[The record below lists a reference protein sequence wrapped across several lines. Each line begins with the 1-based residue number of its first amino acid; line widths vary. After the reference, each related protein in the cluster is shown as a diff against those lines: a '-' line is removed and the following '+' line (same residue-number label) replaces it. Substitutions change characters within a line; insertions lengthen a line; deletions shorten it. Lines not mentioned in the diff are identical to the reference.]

1 MLYGRFC
8 FIGFLF
14 CNAGLKE
21 RGKSMQ
27 KLATA
32 PAVLQK
38 LQAKKNKKGFTLV
51 ELVIVIAILAILAS
65 IAIPVVISTINSA
78 NVSTF
83 TSDTATMEMLL
94 KAAINEQIADVQ
106 TTYTDGTSEVTTGG
120 DESVTIAQIAH
131 TNGFSTE
138 NLTKE
143 IDGVRYGM
151 VWDGATGTLT
161 ATRGTSSTAPPGS
174 LLATTTIDPD
184 GNVTGTQA

>member
-1 MLYGRFC
+1 MR
-8 FIGFLF
+8 
-14 CNAGLKE
+14 
-21 RGKSMQ
+21 
-27 KLATA
+27 KLATVSTA
-32 PAVLQK
+32 MQK
-38 LQAKKNKKGFTLV
+38 LQAKKSKKGFTLV

-106 TTYTDGTSEVTTGG
+106 TTYTYGTSEVTTGG
-120 DESVTIAQIAH
+120 DESVSIAQIAH
-131 TNGFSTE
+131 TNGFRIE

-151 VWDGATGTLT
+151 VWDGAAGTLT

-174 LLATTTIDPD
+174 LLDTTTIDPD

>member
-1 MLYGRFC
+1 
-8 FIGFLF
+8 
-14 CNAGLKE
+14 
-21 RGKSMQ
+21 MQ

-32 PAVLQK
+32 PTVLQK

-184 GNVTGTQA
+184 GNVTGTLA

>member
-1 MLYGRFC
+1 
-8 FIGFLF
+8 
-14 CNAGLKE
+14 
-21 RGKSMQ
+21 MQ
-27 KLATA
+27 KMATA
-32 PAVLQK
+32 PTVLQK
-38 LQAKKNKKGFTLV
+38 QQAKKNKKGFTLV

>member
-1 MLYGRFC
+1 
-8 FIGFLF
+8 
-14 CNAGLKE
+14 
-21 RGKSMQ
+21 MQ

-174 LLATTTIDPD
+174 LLDTTTIDPD
-184 GNVTGTQA
+184 GNVTGTQS

>member
-1 MLYGRFC
+1 MR
-8 FIGFLF
+8 
-14 CNAGLKE
+14 
-21 RGKSMQ
+21 
-27 KLATA
+27 KLATVSTA
-32 PAVLQK
+32 MQK
-38 LQAKKNKKGFTLV
+38 LQAKKSKKGFTLV

-106 TTYTDGTSEVTTGG
+106 TTYTNADDNEVTTGG
-120 DESVTIAQIAH
+120 DESVSIAQIAH
-131 TNGFSTE
+131 TNGFNIE
-138 NLTKE
+138 NLEKE
-143 IDGVRYGM
+143 IDGVMYGM
-151 VWDGATGTLT
+151 VWDEAAGTLT
-161 ATRGTSSTAPPGS
+161 ATRGTSSTDPPAGS

>member
-1 MLYGRFC
+1 
-8 FIGFLF
+8 
-14 CNAGLKE
+14 
-21 RGKSMQ
+21 MQ

-32 PAVLQK
+32 PTVLQK

-131 TNGFSTE
+131 TNGFRIE

-151 VWDGATGTLT
+151 VWDGAAGTLT

-174 LLATTTIDPD
+174 LLDTTTIDPD

>member
-1 MLYGRFC
+1 
-8 FIGFLF
+8 
-14 CNAGLKE
+14 
-21 RGKSMQ
+21 MQ

-131 TNGFSTE
+131 TNGFRIE

>member
-1 MLYGRFC
+1 
-8 FIGFLF
+8 
-14 CNAGLKE
+14 
-21 RGKSMQ
+21 MQ

-32 PAVLQK
+32 PTVLQK

-174 LLATTTIDPD
+174 LLDTTTIDPD

>member
-1 MLYGRFC
+1 
-8 FIGFLF
+8 
-14 CNAGLKE
+14 
-21 RGKSMQ
+21 MQ

-32 PAVLQK
+32 PTVLQK

-120 DESVTIAQIAH
+120 DESVSIAQIAH
-131 TNGFSTE
+131 TNGFNIE
-138 NLTKE
+138 NLEKE
-143 IDGVRYGM
+143 IDGVMYGM
-151 VWDGATGTLT
+151 VWDEAAGTLT
-161 ATRGTSSTAPPGS
+161 ATRGTSSTDPPAGS

-184 GNVTGTQA
+184 GNVIGTQA

>member
-1 MLYGRFC
+1 
-8 FIGFLF
+8 
-14 CNAGLKE
+14 
-21 RGKSMQ
+21 MQ

-106 TTYTDGTSEVTTGG
+106 TTYTDRTSEVTTGG

>member
-1 MLYGRFC
+1 MR
-8 FIGFLF
+8 
-14 CNAGLKE
+14 
-21 RGKSMQ
+21 
-27 KLATA
+27 KLATVSTA
-32 PAVLQK
+32 MQK
-38 LQAKKNKKGFTLV
+38 LQAKKSKKGFTLV

-106 TTYTDGTSEVTTGG
+106 TTYTNADDNEVTTGG
-120 DESVTIAQIAH
+120 DASVTIAQIAH
-131 TNGFSTE
+131 TNGFRIE

-143 IDGVRYGM
+143 IDGVMYGM
-151 VWDGATGTLT
+151 VWDEAAGTLT

-174 LLATTTIDPD
+174 LLDTTTIDPD

>member
-1 MLYGRFC
+1 
-8 FIGFLF
+8 
-14 CNAGLKE
+14 
-21 RGKSMQ
+21 MQ

-131 TNGFSTE
+131 TNGFRTE

-151 VWDGATGTLT
+151 VWDGAAGTLT

-174 LLATTTIDPD
+174 LLDTTTIDPD

>member
-1 MLYGRFC
+1 
-8 FIGFLF
+8 
-14 CNAGLKE
+14 
-21 RGKSMQ
+21 MQ

-120 DESVTIAQIAH
+120 DESVSIAQIAH
-131 TNGFSTE
+131 TNGFRIE

-151 VWDGATGTLT
+151 VWDGAAGTLT

-174 LLATTTIDPD
+174 LLDTTTIDPD

>member
-1 MLYGRFC
+1 
-8 FIGFLF
+8 
-14 CNAGLKE
+14 
-21 RGKSMQ
+21 MQ

-151 VWDGATGTLT
+151 VWDGAAGTLT

-174 LLATTTIDPD
+174 LLDTTTIDPD

>member
-1 MLYGRFC
+1 
-8 FIGFLF
+8 
-14 CNAGLKE
+14 
-21 RGKSMQ
+21 MQ

-32 PAVLQK
+32 PTVLQK

-120 DESVTIAQIAH
+120 DASVTIAQIAH
-131 TNGFSTE
+131 TNGFRIE

-143 IDGVRYGM
+143 IDGVWYGM

-174 LLATTTIDPD
+174 LLDTTTIDPD

>member
-1 MLYGRFC
+1 
-8 FIGFLF
+8 
-14 CNAGLKE
+14 
-21 RGKSMQ
+21 MQ

-106 TTYTDGTSEVTTGG
+106 TTYTNADDNEVTTGG
-120 DESVTIAQIAH
+120 DASVTIAQIAH

-143 IDGVRYGM
+143 IDGVMYGM
-151 VWDGATGTLT
+151 VWDEAAGTLT

-174 LLATTTIDPD
+174 LLDTTTIDPD

>member
-1 MLYGRFC
+1 MR
-8 FIGFLF
+8 
-14 CNAGLKE
+14 
-21 RGKSMQ
+21 
-27 KLATA
+27 KLATVSTA
-32 PAVLQK
+32 MQK
-38 LQAKKNKKGFTLV
+38 LQAKKSKKGFTLV

-120 DESVTIAQIAH
+120 DESVSIAQIAH
-131 TNGFSTE
+131 TNGFNIE
-138 NLTKE
+138 NLEKE
-143 IDGVRYGM
+143 IDGVMYGM
-151 VWDGATGTLT
+151 VWDEATGTLT

-174 LLATTTIDPD
+174 LLDTTTIDPD

>member
-1 MLYGRFC
+1 
-8 FIGFLF
+8 
-14 CNAGLKE
+14 
-21 RGKSMQ
+21 MQ

-120 DESVTIAQIAH
+120 DESVSIAQIAH
-131 TNGFSTE
+131 TNGFNIE
-138 NLTKE
+138 NLEKE

-174 LLATTTIDPD
+174 LLDTTTIDPD

>member
-1 MLYGRFC
+1 
-8 FIGFLF
+8 
-14 CNAGLKE
+14 
-21 RGKSMQ
+21 MQ

-131 TNGFSTE
+131 TNGFRIE

-161 ATRGTSSTAPPGS
+161 ATRGTSSPAPPGS

>member
-1 MLYGRFC
+1 
-8 FIGFLF
+8 
-14 CNAGLKE
+14 
-21 RGKSMQ
+21 MQ

-32 PAVLQK
+32 PTVLQK

-131 TNGFSTE
+131 TNGFRIE

>member
-1 MLYGRFC
+1 
-8 FIGFLF
+8 
-14 CNAGLKE
+14 
-21 RGKSMQ
+21 MQ

-131 TNGFSTE
+131 TNGFRIE

-151 VWDGATGTLT
+151 VWDGAAGTLT

-174 LLATTTIDPD
+174 LLDTTTIDPD

>member
-1 MLYGRFC
+1 
-8 FIGFLF
+8 
-14 CNAGLKE
+14 
-21 RGKSMQ
+21 MQ

-131 TNGFSTE
+131 TNGFRTE

-143 IDGVRYGM
+143 IDGVWYGM

>member
-1 MLYGRFC
+1 
-8 FIGFLF
+8 
-14 CNAGLKE
+14 
-21 RGKSMQ
+21 MQ

-131 TNGFSTE
+131 TNGFNIE
-138 NLTKE
+138 NLEKE
-143 IDGVRYGM
+143 IDGVMYGM
-151 VWDGATGTLT
+151 VWDEAAGTLT
-161 ATRGTSSTAPPGS
+161 ATRGTSSTDPPAGS
-174 LLATTTIDPD
+174 LLTTTTIDPD
-184 GNVTGTQA
+184 GNVIGTQA

>member
-1 MLYGRFC
+1 
-8 FIGFLF
+8 
-14 CNAGLKE
+14 
-21 RGKSMQ
+21 MQ

-38 LQAKKNKKGFTLV
+38 KKKKKNKKGFTLV

>member
-1 MLYGRFC
+1 
-8 FIGFLF
+8 
-14 CNAGLKE
+14 
-21 RGKSMQ
+21 MQ

-106 TTYTDGTSEVTTGG
+106 TTYTNADDNEVTTGG
-120 DESVTIAQIAH
+120 DESVSIAQIAH
-131 TNGFSTE
+131 TNGFNIE
-138 NLTKE
+138 NLEKE
-143 IDGVRYGM
+143 IDGVMYGM
-151 VWDGATGTLT
+151 VWDEAAGTLT

-174 LLATTTIDPD
+174 LLDTTTIDPD

>member
-1 MLYGRFC
+1 
-8 FIGFLF
+8 
-14 CNAGLKE
+14 
-21 RGKSMQ
+21 MQ

-32 PAVLQK
+32 PTVLQK

-174 LLATTTIDPD
+174 LLDTTTIDPD
-184 GNVTGTQA
+184 GNVTGTQS

>member
-1 MLYGRFC
+1 
-8 FIGFLF
+8 
-14 CNAGLKE
+14 
-21 RGKSMQ
+21 MQ

-32 PAVLQK
+32 PTVLQK

-120 DESVTIAQIAH
+120 DESVSIAQIAH
-131 TNGFSTE
+131 TNGFNIE
-138 NLTKE
+138 NLEKE

-151 VWDGATGTLT
+151 VWDGAAGTLT

-174 LLATTTIDPD
+174 LLDTTTIDPD

>member
-1 MLYGRFC
+1 
-8 FIGFLF
+8 
-14 CNAGLKE
+14 
-21 RGKSMQ
+21 MQ

-131 TNGFSTE
+131 TNGFRIK

-151 VWDGATGTLT
+151 VWDGAAGTLT

-174 LLATTTIDPD
+174 LLDTTTIDPD

>member
-1 MLYGRFC
+1 
-8 FIGFLF
+8 
-14 CNAGLKE
+14 
-21 RGKSMQ
+21 MQ

-32 PAVLQK
+32 PTVLQK

-131 TNGFSTE
+131 TNGFRTE